1 MTGSNGANSLIEQ
14 QRIFHDLL
22 LELIPDDENT
32 AVSDRISLF
41 RRSDTSEVHHGE
53 SSLALC
59 MIAGGSKQVLLGDSV
74 FTYDKDHYFVTSM
87 ELPTASYVSRAAEND
102 PYLGVRLLLD
112 PETVRS
118 VLLAGQQPI
127 TVAEDTSAFNVT
139 TTTAELIDA
148 MVRLLRVHN
157 NPRDAEVLAPLIERE
172 IIYRL
177 LTGNHGGRLVHIA
190 GLSPTTQGITRALE
204 WLRTEYH
211 QPLRVPEIARDCGMS
226 VSSFH
231 VHFKRVTGM
240 TPLQFQK
247 NLRLREARRLLL
259 NEDID
264 VTNAGFRVGYNDAS
278 HFNRD
283 YKKLFGKSPM
293 RDVQSLRIAGPLAVA
308 PN

>member
-1 MTGSNGANSLIEQ
+1 MTEPRDTDSLNEQ
-14 QRIFHDLL
+14 QQILHDLL
-22 LELIPDDENT
+22 LELMPTDDNK
-32 AVSDRISLF
+32 AISDRISLF

-59 MIAGGSKQVLLGDSV
+59 MIAGGSKEVLLGDSV

-87 ELPTASYVSRAAEND
+87 QLPTASYISMAKEDD
-102 PYLGVRLLLD
+102 PYLSVRLLLD
-112 PETVRS
+112 PEAVRS
-118 VLLAGQQPI
+118 VLLTGQQPI
-127 TVAEDTSAFNVT
+127 AIPQDTSAFNVT

-148 MVRLLRVHN
+148 MVRLLRVHQ
-157 NPRDAEVLAPLIERE
+157 NPKDAEVLAPLIEQE

-190 GLSPTTQGITRALE
+190 GLSPTTQGITRALD
-204 WLRTEYH
+204 WLRTEFH
-211 QPLRVPEIARDCGMS
+211 QPLKVPEIARDCGMS

-283 YKKLFGKSPM
+283 YKKLFGQSPM
-293 RDVQSLRIAGPLAVA
+293 RDVESLREAGPLAVA